1 MLWTIFIPCVT
12 EEQEESLHLLKE
24 STTKDYH
31 VHKRE
36 AWQLF
41 HFCALHG
48 SLLRWHPEACQL
60 CFSFNGLSNWDP
72 NPLANWAESQ
82 DVWAHYYS
90 FWEEWSSD
98 CHFSIYCH
106 MAAALLMGP
115 SQFFSITVPNRCLCR
130 PELALEFNITGHTH
144 LHSLLLA
151 LITIDFPRSLLSV
164 GFLFLGFLNA

>member
-1 MLWTIFIPCVT
+1 MLWTIFIPRMT
-12 EEQEESLHLLKE
+12 EEQEESLHLKE

-31 VHKRE
+31 VYKRE
-36 AWQLF
+36 TCQLF
-41 HFCALHG
+41 HFCALHR

-60 CFSFNGLSNWDP
+60 CFPFNGWFNWDP

-98 CHFSIYCH
+98 CHFSIHCH
-106 MAAALLMGP
+106 VTAALLMEP
-115 SQFFSITVPNRCLCR
+115 SQFFSIAVTNRFLCR
-130 PELALEFNITGHTH
+130 PELASELNKTDHAH
-144 LHSLLLA
+144 HHCLLLV
-151 LITIDFPRSLLSV
+151 LITIDFPRSFLSV